1 MTSCEGQPKHT
12 QKEKKQKDQIPPPH
26 QRHLQVVMMLAR
38 LCGTV

>member
-12 QKEKKQKDQIPPPH
+12 QKKKKKDQIPPPH
-26 QRHLQVVMMLAR
+26 QRHLQEVMMLAR